1 MGGIRSSN
9 PAILNTRIV
18 IRNAVLIIL
27 NEVKDLISRIF
38 FANAQNNPFV

>member
-27 NEVKDLISRIF
+27 NGVKDLMFKRF
-38 FANAQNNPFV
+38 FANAQHDTYV